1 MTIPKIRSYSLAHL
15 QGLPWWGKWVAFNL
29 NAAYDRGFVLNL
41 FEFNQFY
48 ISVIFFGL
56 VKISLSTDQAKWG
69 SFEMK
74 AINEEKKKKRFLF
87 PCSNHRTIMI
97 GKDHPKI

>member
-29 NAAYDRGFVLNL
+29 NAAYDCGFVLNL

-48 ISVIFFGL
+48 ISVFFFGL
-56 VKISLSTDQAKWG
+56 VKISLSTDQAKWV

-74 AINEEKKKKRFLF
+74 AINEEKKKKGSSF
-87 PCSNHRTIMI
+87 PAVII
-97 GKDHPKI
+97 EPL

>member
-56 VKISLSTDQAKWG
+56 VKISLSTDK
-69 SFEMK
+69 
-74 AINEEKKKKRFLF
+74 EKKKKRFLF